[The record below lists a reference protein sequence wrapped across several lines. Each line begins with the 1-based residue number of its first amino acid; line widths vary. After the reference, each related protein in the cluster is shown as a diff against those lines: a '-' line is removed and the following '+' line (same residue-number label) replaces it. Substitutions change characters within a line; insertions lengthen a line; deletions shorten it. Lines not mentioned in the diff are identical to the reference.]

1 MQDASDSSGSILFD
15 FADQLLSDLDR
26 GGLQPLAHYL
36 ARFPGHEEAVARE
49 YIALTSCIPTPTP
62 GTTRV
67 IERRADRIGPYRLIE
82 ILGRGGQ
89 GIVYRAEDTR
99 LERTVALKVLSLAV
113 ASVSQGRRT
122 RFRREAAI
130 LARLQHPGICTILDA
145 DLEGDTP
152 YIAMRFVEGET
163 LAVALARSREA
174 EEGSTPTSDG
184 MTPSSASRL
193 LAPRR
198 ALDLAQTLSFFER
211 AARTLHAAH
220 EAGVVH
226 RDVKPGNLM
235 VSTDGSPVLLD
246 FGLARGGEDEESVV
260 LTRSD
265 EVFGTPAY
273 ISPEQLDSGRHV
285 DRRTDVYSLGV
296 VLYECLT
303 LKRPFQGDSNTALA
317 EAIRFA
323 PIPPPR
329 RANTTLP
336 TDLEVVLETAL
347 EKDVARRYPTALDLA
362 EELRRVREYEPIRA
376 RPAGPLVRL
385 QRWSRR
391 HPVVAMGTFGS
402 IAALSIALTI
412 ALVLLRRVR
421 TEEQRKET
429 ALALYE
435 GGWFRDQAS
444 GSLPDSPPR
453 SLHYAIAAGERDPG
467 LASNR
472 VLLAA
477 LSAMYG
483 QQVLVGHEAF
493 VMQADVDP
501 SSRRIATASLDG
513 TARVW
518 DAHTGQERALFRHEG
533 GTLLCVRF
541 SPDGQRIV
549 VTGSIGRAWIHD
561 LLPGSE
567 AVELVGH
574 SGGVHWAQFSPDGTR
589 VVTASRDCTA
599 RVWDARDGR
608 ELARLAGHTGSI
620 AEARFL
626 DGGRLVL
633 TRSAEPPQGSTTIV
647 NDATARIFDA
657 RSGAELRVLRGH
669 KGAVVAFDASSDGR
683 FVVTASEDRSARL
696 WALDG
701 PGPDP
706 VRVFHAPGR
715 FHAAAFSP
723 DGSRL
728 ALSWDA
734 GAKVVDVATGDDLY
748 RLPEH
753 EHRAIVHISW
763 RPDGGELVTIA
774 RDDALRVFRAS
785 DGAHV
790 RTCRGEVRQIGGL
803 RWSPDGTFLTSW
815 QRRNFVDVWYD
826 ANRPFLPVMRG
837 HTDAVRT
844 VVFDPAGERV
854 LTASDDGTART
865 WRVPTAE
872 PDLVLDPARNGRVR
886 RPLLGAAF
894 DRSGARAA
902 TTDVDGNVLVWDA
915 ADARLLAS
923 YGGGHGTQVRG
934 AFSPDGSRLAFDDG
948 AGAVRIVD
956 LDSGRTRRLLG
967 HERAVTALRFS
978 DDSQRLATGG
988 DDRRVCLW
996 DTTIAHDSD
1005 ADSTSTTPL
1014 WRSEE
1019 YAADLAA
1026 LTSVFDVLIARNG
1039 RWVAAACQNVH
1050 LEIHDARDG
1059 RLLTRE
1065 LLATPGRLATS
1076 RDGSLIM
1083 VTSKY
1088 GQATTLW
1095 RVLED
1100 DNGTRLEQL
1109 RLPQAPGAHHRNST
1123 TSLTIASSAP
1133 LAVTGSLDRSARL
1146 WDLGR
1151 QECLASYAGHTDAV
1165 YDADLTADGAWIA
1178 TASGDGTA
1186 RLWPSDLLAA
1196 ARRAQP
1202 AGYASILD
1210 WLPAPARRE

>member
-15 FADQLLSDLDR
+15 FADQLLSDLDG

-49 YIALTSCIPTPTP
+49 YIALTSCIPSPTP
-62 GTTRV
+62 GATRV
-67 IERRADRIGPYRLIE
+67 VERRADRIGPYRLIE

-89 GIVYRAEDTR
+89 GIVYRADDTR

-130 LARLQHPGICTILDA
+130 LARLLHPGICTILDA

-163 LAVALARSREA
+163 LAVALARAREI
-174 EEGSTPTSDG
+174 EEGSTSTSDG

-198 ALDLAQTLSFFER
+198 AVDLAQTLSFFER

-246 FGLARGGEDEESVV
+246 FGLARGGDDESVA

-303 LKRPFQGDSNTALA
+303 LKRPFQGDSNVALA

-323 PIPPPR
+323 PIPPLR
-329 RANTTLP
+329 RANPALP

-347 EKDVARRYPTALDLA
+347 EKDVARRYPTALELA

-376 RPAGPLVRL
+376 RPAGPIVRL

-412 ALVLLRRVR
+412 ALVLLRRVH
-421 TEEQRKET
+421 TEEQRKEA

-453 SLHYAIAAGERDPG
+453 AMHYAIAAAERDPG

-483 QQVLVGHEAF
+483 QQVLVGHEGF

-501 SSRRIATASLDG
+501 RSQRIATASLDG

-518 DAHTGQERALFRHEG
+518 DAHTGAQEALFRHSG
-533 GTLLCVRF
+533 GPLLCVHF

-549 VTGSIGRAWIHD
+549 VTSSGGGAWIHD
-561 LLPGSE
+561 LQPDSQEL
-567 AVELVGH
+567 ALVGH
-574 SGGVHWAQFSPDGTR
+574 AAGVHWAQFSPDGSR
-589 VVTASRDCTA
+589 VVTASRDRTA
-599 RVWDARDGR
+599 RIWDARDGR
-608 ELARLAGHTGSI
+608 ELARLSGHTGSV
-620 AEARFL
+620 AEARFV
-626 DGGRLVL
+626 DGGRRVL
-633 TRSAEPPQGSTTIV
+633 TRSAEPPEGATTV
-647 NDATARIFDA
+647 ESDGTARLFDA
-657 RSGAELRVLRGH
+657 HSGEQLRVLVGH
-669 KGAVVAFDASSDGR
+669 TGAVVACDASADGR
-683 FVVTASEDRSARL
+683 FLVTASEDRTARL
-696 WALDG
+696 WSLDG
-701 PGPDP
+701 SDPDP
-706 VRVFHAPGR
+706 LRVFEAPGR
-715 FHAAAFSP
+715 FHGVAFSP
-723 DGSRL
+723 DSARL

-734 GAKVVDVATGDDLY
+734 GAKVVDVETGADVFL
-748 RLPEH
+748 LPDH
-753 EHRAIVHISW
+753 EHRAIVLIAW
-763 RPDGGELVTIA
+763 RPDGGELATIA
-774 RDDALRVFRAS
+774 RDDALRIFRAA
-785 DGAHV
+785 DGALV
-790 RTCRGEVRQIGGL
+790 RTCRGEVRQIAGMS
-803 RWSPDGTFLTSW
+803 WSPDGTFLTTW
-815 QRRNFVDVWYD
+815 QRRNTADVWYG

-837 HTDAVRT
+837 HTEAVRT
-844 VVFDPAGERV
+844 VVFDPQGERV

-865 WRVPTAE
+865 WRVPSAE
-872 PDLVLDPARNGRVR
+872 PELVLDPARADRVR
-886 RPLLGAAF
+886 RPLLGAVF
-894 DRSGARAA
+894 DPSGTRVA
-902 TTDVDGNVLVWDA
+902 TTDVEGDVLVWNA
-915 ADARLLAS
+915 ADARLVA
-923 YGGGHGTQVRG
+923 GWRGAQGTPVKA
-934 AFSPDGSRLAFDDG
+934 AFSPDGSRLAFADA
-948 AGAVRIVD
+948 AGSARIVE
-956 LDSGRTRRLLG
+956 LDSGRSRRLIG
-967 HERAVTALRFS
+967 HDGSVTALRFS
-978 DDSQRLATGG
+978 DDGLRLASGG

-996 DTTIAHDSD
+996 DATIPRD
-1005 ADSTSTTPL
+1005 AGAESESTAPI
-1014 WRSEE
+1014 WRSEPFE
-1019 YAADLAA
+1019 AHLVA
-1026 LTSVFDVLIARNG
+1026 LTTVFDVLVARDG
-1039 RWVAAACQNVH
+1039 RWVAAACQNVY

-1059 RLLTRE
+1059 RRLARALV
-1065 LLATPGRLATS
+1065 ATPGRLATNP
-1076 RDGSLIM
+1076 DGSLLM

-1088 GQATTLW
+1088 GQATTIW
-1095 RVLED
+1095 RVVDGPGGLQLEK
-1100 DNGTRLEQL
+1100 LP
-1109 RLPQAPGAHHRNST
+1109 LPQAPGAHHTNST
-1123 TSLTIASSAP
+1123 TSLAIAASAP
-1133 LAVTGSLDRSARL
+1133 IAVTGSLDRTARL
-1146 WDLGR
+1146 WDLSR
-1151 QECLASYAGHTDAV
+1151 RLCLASYAGHADAV
-1165 YDADLTADGAWIA
+1165 YDADVTADGAWIA

-1186 RLWPSDLLAA
+1186 RLWPGDILAT
-1196 ARRAQP
+1196 ARGAQP
-1202 AGYASILD
+1202 AGYVSILG
-1210 WLPAPARRE
+1210 WLPTPLRRE

>member
-15 FADQLLSDLDR
+15 FADQLLSDLDG

-49 YIALTSCIPTPTP
+49 YIALTSCIPSPTL
-62 GTTRV
+62 GATRV
-67 IERRADRIGPYRLIE
+67 VERRTDRIGPYRLIE

-89 GIVYRAEDTR
+89 GIVYRADDTR
-99 LERTVALKVLSLAV
+99 LERTVALKVLTLPV

-130 LARLQHPGICTILDA
+130 LARLEHPGICTILDA

-163 LAVALARSREA
+163 LAVALTRARDGQD
-174 EEGSTPTSDG
+174 GSTPSTD
-184 MTPSSASRL
+184 MATPSSASRL

-198 ALDLAQTLSFFER
+198 AVDLAQTLSFFER

-246 FGLARGGEDEESVV
+246 FGLARGGDDESVA

-273 ISPEQLDSGRHV
+273 ISPEQLESGRHV

-303 LKRPFQGDSNTALA
+303 LNRPFHADSNAALS

-323 PIPPPR
+323 PIPPLR
-329 RANTTLP
+329 RANPSLP
-336 TDLEVVLETAL
+336 ADLEVVLETAL
-347 EKDVARRYPTALDLA
+347 EKDVARRYPTALELA

-421 TEEQRKET
+421 TEEQRKEA

-453 SLHYAIAAGERDPG
+453 AMHYAIAAAERDPG

-483 QQVLVGHEAF
+483 QQVLVGHEGF

-501 SSRRIATASLDG
+501 RSRRIATAALDG

-518 DAHTGQERALFRHEG
+518 DAHTGREEALFRHVG
-533 GTLLCVRF
+533 GPLLCVRF
-541 SPDGQRIV
+541 SPDGQRVV
-549 VTGSIGRAWIHD
+549 VTGSGGGAWIHD
-561 LLPGSE
+561 LQPG
-567 AVELVGH
+567 APTVELVGH
-574 SGGVHWAQFSPDGTR
+574 GRGVHWAQFSTDGTR
-589 VVTASRDCTA
+589 VVTASRDRTA

-608 ELARLAGHTGSI
+608 ELARLAGHTGSV
-620 AEARFL
+620 AEARFV

-633 TRSAEPPQGSTTIV
+633 TRSAEPPEGATTV
-647 NDATARIFDA
+647 ENDGTARLFDA
-657 RSGAELRVLRGH
+657 RSGAELRVLAGH
-669 KGAVVAFDASSDGR
+669 TGAVVAFDASSDGR
-683 FVVTASEDRSARL
+683 FLVTASEDRTARL
-696 WALDG
+696 WSLEGSGA
-701 PGPDP
+701 DP
-706 VRVFHAPGR
+706 VRVFEAPGR
-715 FHAAAFSP
+715 VHGAAFSP
-723 DGSRL
+723 DSARL

-734 GAKVVDVATGDDLY
+734 GAKVVDVETGADVFH
-748 RLPEH
+748 LPNH
-753 EHRAIVHISW
+753 EHRAVVLIAW
-763 RPDGGELVTIA
+763 RPDGGELATVA
-774 RDDALRVFRAS
+774 RDDALRIFRAS
-785 DGAHV
+785 DGKLV
-790 RTCRGEVRQIGGL
+790 RTCRGEVRQIAGM
-803 RWSPDGTFLTSW
+803 RWSPDGTFMTTW
-815 QRRNFVDVWYD
+815 QRRNTADVWYG
-826 ANRPFLPVMRG
+826 ANRPFLPEMRG
-837 HTDAVRT
+837 HTEPVRT
-844 VVFDPAGERV
+844 VGFAPAGERV

-865 WRVPTAE
+865 WRVPSAE
-872 PDLVLDPARNGRVR
+872 PEVLFDPARAGRVR
-886 RPLLGAAF
+886 RPLVGAVF
-894 DRSGARAA
+894 DPSGARVS
-902 TTDVDGNVLVWDA
+902 TTDVDGSVLVWDA

-923 YGGGHGTQVRG
+923 YQGAPGTEVK
-934 AFSPDGSRLAFDDG
+934 ASFSPDGTRLAFADG
-948 AGAVRIVD
+948 SGAVRIVE
-956 LDSGRTRRLLG
+956 LDSGRTRRLAAHDG
-967 HERAVTALRFS
+967 SVTALRFS
-978 DDSQRLATGG
+978 DDGLHLASGG

-996 DTTIAHDSD
+996 DAAIPRD
-1005 ADSTSTTPL
+1005 AAAESESTTPI

-1019 YAADLAA
+1019 FATSLVA
-1026 LTSVFDVLIARNG
+1026 LTTVFDVLIAHDG

-1050 LEIHDARDG
+1050 IELHDARDG
-1059 RLLTRE
+1059 RTLASA
-1065 LLATPGRLATS
+1065 LLATPGRLEAS
-1076 RDGSLIM
+1076 ADGSLLM

-1088 GQATTLW
+1088 GQATTIW
-1095 RVLED
+1095 RVLD
-1100 DNGTRLEQL
+1100 GPGGLQLEQ
-1109 RLPQAPGAHHRNST
+1109 RPLPQEPGAHHTNST
-1123 TSLTIASSAP
+1123 TSLAIAASAP
-1133 LAVTGSLDRSARL
+1133 IAVTGSLDRTARL
-1146 WDLGR
+1146 WDLDR
-1151 QECLASYAGHTDAV
+1151 RLCLASYAGHTDAV
-1165 YDADLTADGAWIA
+1165 YDADVTADGTWIA

-1186 RLWPSDLLAA
+1186 RLWPGDILAT

-1202 AGYASILD
+1202 AGYASVLG
-1210 WLPAPARRE
+1210 WLPAPVRRE